1 MWNVILQRIATK
13 YVPYVTL
20 PIAIAV
26 GSIGLYLERKF
37 SKPPK
42 EIPYLDKGLNDQRM
56 NRQLLDESKTDFQ
69 RNDGLL
75 AEKRKIV
82 PESSLT
88 VNTGRRS

>member
-1 MWNVILQRIATK
+1 MIKSFSATK

-26 GSIGLYLERKF
+26 GSIDYSRTQF

-75 AEKRKIV
+75 AEKRKLCLN
-82 PESSLT
+82 PA
-88 VNTGRRS
+88 